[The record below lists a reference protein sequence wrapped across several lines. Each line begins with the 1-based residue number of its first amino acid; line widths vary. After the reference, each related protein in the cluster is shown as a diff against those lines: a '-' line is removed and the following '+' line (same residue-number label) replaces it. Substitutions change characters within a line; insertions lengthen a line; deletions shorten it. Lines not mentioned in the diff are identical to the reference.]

1 TNCVVQPLRGK
12 KLLACLCLAL
22 ALWPAGANAKEPA
35 EPPIAGRPAHFS
47 GGVGTFRVTS
57 RATPTKLQAE
67 EAIHLTVRVTG
78 SGSLQEIARPEL
90 RRSTKFTAHFHVEN
104 LKDRYLPK
112 ENAREFDYLLRP
124 KSASV
129 KEIPAVPFVFFKPG
143 VVPDYKGYQ
152 TTYAPA

>member
-1 TNCVVQPLRGK
+1 MFCAMPFPVNTFRASPLPVAGAEVLRSSGQSAQQTNCVVQPLRGK
-12 KLLACLCLAL
+12 NLLACLCLAL

-78 SGSLQEIARPEL
+78 
-90 RRSTKFTAHFHVEN
+90 
-104 LKDRYLPK
+104 
-112 ENAREFDYLLRP
+112 
-124 KSASV
+124 
-129 KEIPAVPFVFFKPG
+129 
-143 VVPDYKGYQ
+143 
-152 TTYAPA
+152 